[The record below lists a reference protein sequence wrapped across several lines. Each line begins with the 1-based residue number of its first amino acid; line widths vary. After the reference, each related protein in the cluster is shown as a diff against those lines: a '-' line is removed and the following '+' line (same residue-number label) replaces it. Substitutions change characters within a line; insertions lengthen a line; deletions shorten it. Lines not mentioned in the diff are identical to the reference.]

1 MRTEYYPTN
10 KTANDIRREIEMI
23 RRLSPTRN
31 LNRRVHRA
39 NHRLRMAVALS
50 AVAGAIAATAY
61 FWKP

>member
-1 MRTEYYPTN
+1 MKTEYYPTH

-31 LNRRVHRA
+31 LNRRVSRP
-39 NHRLRMAVALS
+39 NHRLRMAVAVS
-50 AVAGAIAATAY
+50 SVAATIAGIAY